1 MKQIELSFSELGN
14 IVANFSK
21 NDIRHYSS
29 FVFLQDV
36 SNKKDYLIAR
46 KEHEWFDVFEVSP
59 FKESAVG
66 SFFEGKC
73 MKIKE
78 YSGFTRLFLWDGSI
92 KSHFVAFQGYD
103 FAPFVNA
110 MLCKID
116 KEAHL
121 VIFAADRILV
131 EEIGVLISNSQK
143 GIVIADSYAEGRRE
157 KHWYASEYSD
167 YLCPVEA
174 SPQTVKEE
182 ISWLWGGIKRLF
194 RIK

>member
-1 MKQIELSFSELGN
+1 MRTIDLSFSELGN

-21 NDIRHYSS
+21 NDIRRYSS
-29 FVFLQDV
+29 YEFLQDI
-36 SNKKDYLIAR
+36 SDKKNYLIAQR
-46 KEHEWFDVFEVSP
+46 EHDCFDVFEVSP
-59 FKESAVG
+59 FQESAVG
-66 SFFEGKC
+66 IFLEGEC

-78 YSGFTRLFLWDGSI
+78 YSGFTRLFVWDSSI
-92 KSHFVAFQGYD
+92 ESHFVAFQGYD

-110 MLCKID
+110 MLWKQE
-116 KEAHL
+116 KEVHL
-121 VIFAADRILV
+121 VIFNEERILV
-131 EEIGVLISNSQK
+131 EEFGVLISNSEK

-157 KHWYASEYSD
+157 KHWYADEYPN
-167 YLCPVEA
+167 YLCPVDA